1 MQRIH
6 VAGVVLLLASAFASA
21 HAQQA
26 TFETRS
32 LTPESALTAAR
43 AAVEH
48 CRKLGYQVA
57 VAVVDRTGLPQVFLR
72 DRFAGPHT
80 VDIAL
85 NKAWTAATFKVPTAT
100 LAIETQ
106 AGKPLS
112 GLRGHARVIAVAGG
126 QIIEAAGSLLG
137 AIGVSGA
144 PGGEADDTCALAGI
158 KAISDALNF

>member
-1 MQRIH
+1 MPEIRIT
-6 VAGVVLLLASAFASA
+6 AAVLLLAFTSV

-32 LTPESALTAAR
+32 LTPESALAAAR
-43 AAVEH
+43 AALEH
-48 CRKLGYQVA
+48 CRKAGYQVA
-57 VAVVDRTGLPQVFLR
+57 VAVVDRAGLPQVFLR

-80 VDIAL
+80 VDVAL

-100 LAIETQ
+100 LANETQ
-106 AGKPLS
+106 AGKPMS
-112 GLRGHARVIAVAGG
+112 GLRNHARVLAIAGG

-144 PGGEADDTCALAGI
+144 PGGDADDACALAGI